1 MGTLRTLAGRYRLVH
16 RIATGGMGAVHET
29 IDERL
34 GRRVAVKLLK
44 EEYADDPAFVARFVR
59 EARAAAALGHPNIAQ
74 VFDSGQ
80 DGDLHFIVMEL
91 VEGRH
96 LGQVL
101 REEGRLDARA
111 AVDVVGQVCEALAF
125 AHAAGIVHRDI
136 KPGNVLVRPDGKIK
150 VTDFGIAHRTGD
162 TALTGTGMVL
172 GTAQY
177 ISPEQASGQAA
188 TPASDMYATGVLLY
202 QLLTGAVPFEGD
214 SPLAVALAHVRDDV
228 PPVRDLAPDV
238 PAAVAAVVARATA
251 RDPEQRYRDAQQMAD
266 ALRGAPIPHPDP
278 STATAG
284 PATMPI
290 TAPMTG
296 RTARSIASPPPPA
309 PPAVREGR
317 RSVTPRVMI
326 TAGLALVAAL
336 LVGWIAVSNDST
348 PETGRADPTTPG
360 TSSGSPSRSPEPTEP
375 STTNQT
381 ADGPVVPA
389 DAVGRDVKTLEQ
401 ELKERGYDAHKVD
414 SDSTAPR
421 DTVVA
426 TIPAPGQPLA
436 PGQSILLISSKGDV
450 REPSDIIVPDDLVGT
465 DVKSA
470 EERLKDQ
477 GIEPKRADVSSDRPK
492 GQVVATYPSPGTQA
506 ETGVVVLAVSRGP

>member
-16 RIATGGMGAVHET
+16 RIATGGMGAVHEA

-34 GRRVAVKLLK
+34 DRRVAVKLLK
-44 EEYADDPAFVARFVR
+44 EEYADDPTFVARFVR

-101 REEGRLDARA
+101 REQGRLDARV
-111 AVDVVGQVCEALAF
+111 AVDVVGQVCEALAV

-136 KPGNVLVRPDGKIK
+136 KPGNVLIRPDGQVK

-177 ISPEQASGQAA
+177 LSPEQASGQAA
-188 TPASDMYATGVLLY
+188 TPASDVYATGVLLY

-228 PPVRDLAPDV
+228 PPVRQLAPEV

-251 RDPEQRYRDAQQMAD
+251 KDPEQRYPSAQQMAD
-266 ALRGAPIPHPDP
+266 ALRGTPTQQPD
-278 STATAG
+278 AFAAG
-284 PATMPI
+284 PATMPM

-296 RTARSIASPPPPA
+296 PTGRSTAPLPPPA
-309 PPAVREGR
+309 PAALREVRTTFG
-317 RSVTPRVMI
+317 PRVMI
-326 TAGLALVAAL
+326 AAGITLITAL
-336 LVGWIAVSNDST
+336 LVGWIALSNDPA
-348 PETGRADPTTPG
+348 PETGQVDPMTPG
-360 TSSGSPSRSPEPTEP
+360 TSSGNPSPTSSGPTDP
-375 STTNQT
+375 SATNQT
-381 ADGPVVPA
+381 SGGPVVPT

-401 ELKERGYDAHKVD
+401 ELKERGYDARKVD
-414 SDSTAPR
+414 IDATAPR
-421 DTVVA
+421 DTIVA
-426 TIPAPGQPLA
+426 TIPAPGQPLD
-436 PGQSILLISSKGDV
+436 PGQSILLIASKGEV
-450 REPSDIIVPDDLVGT
+450 REPLDFIVPDDLVGT

-470 EERLKDQ
+470 EELLKDQ
-477 GIEPKRADVSSDRPK
+477 GIEPKKADVNSDRPK
-492 GQVVATYPSPGTQA
+492 GQVVATYPEPGTRT

>member
-1 MGTLRTLAGRYRLVH
+1 
-16 RIATGGMGAVHET
+16 MGAVHEA

-44 EEYADDPAFVARFVR
+44 EEYADDPTFVARFVR

-91 VEGRH
+91 VEGSH

-101 REEGRLDARA
+101 REQGRMDTRA
-111 AVDVVGQVCEALAF
+111 AVDVVGQVCEALAV

-136 KPGNVLVRPDGKIK
+136 KPGNVLVRPDGQVK

-177 ISPEQASGQAA
+177 LSPEQASGQAA
-188 TPASDMYATGVLLY
+188 TPASDVYATGVLLY
-202 QLLTGAVPFEGD
+202 QLLTGVVPFEAD
-214 SPLAVALAHVRDDV
+214 SPLAVALAHVRDDL
-228 PPVRDLAPDV
+228 PPVREVAPEV

-251 RDPEQRYRDAQQMAD
+251 RDPEQRYPDAQQMAH
-266 ALRGAPIPHPDP
+266 ALRGAPTPYPDA
-278 STATAG
+278 STAG
-284 PATMPI
+284 PATMPM
-290 TAPMTG
+290 TAPTG
-296 RTARSIASPPPPA
+296 RSTAPEPPQSAAPA
-309 PPAVREGR
+309 AVPESR
-317 RSVTPRVMI
+317 RPITPRVMV

-336 LVGWIAVSNDST
+336 LVGWIALSNDPA
-348 PETGRADPTTPG
+348 PETGRADPAAPG
-360 TSSGSPSRSPEPTEP
+360 ASSADSSGSPEPTAP
-375 STTNQT
+375 SPTDDT

-389 DAVGRDVKTLEQ
+389 NAVGRDVKTLEQ
-401 ELKERGYDAHKVD
+401 ELRERGYDAHKVD
-414 SDSTAPR
+414 IDATATR
-421 DTVVA
+421 DTIVA

-436 PGQSILLISSKGDV
+436 PGQSILLIASKGEV
-450 REPSDIIVPDDLVGT
+450 REPSDYLIPDDLVGT

-477 GIEPKRADVSSDRPK
+477 GIEPKKADIDSDRPK
-492 GQVVATYPSPGTQA
+492 GEVVATYPEPGTRT
-506 ETGVVVLAVSRGP
+506 ETGIVVLAVSRGP